1 MIEAFDEWNL
11 NGIFI
16 IYKMFESE
24 YSANN
29 YKSLK
34 VSIRAIIKNPEML
47 RFVLNH
53 LKTKKM
59 CKHTVKKL
67 PFEICS

>member
-1 MIEAFDEWNL
+1 
-11 NGIFI
+11 
-16 IYKMFESE
+16 MFESE